1 MGKRSSFDRRP
12 AKRRPSL
19 GRSKS
24 ERGLDQFDTPPIAL
38 EPLFAHEPLL
48 AGVTIVCEPFCGLGN
63 LVVAMRER
71 GLTVHASDIVNRGCQ
86 DSTVLDFLKMTDRPL
101 DCDVLLSNP
110 PFSIAM
116 EIIEHAW
123 RLGFRLV
130 ILLMEP
136 SFLFTADRFQRIH
149 PRGHLRRI
157 YPLAERLRVCPE
169 RSCGI
174 A

>member
-1 MGKRSSFDRRP
+1 MTRG
-12 AKRRPSL
+12 RPSF
-19 GRSKS
+19 GRTRA
-24 ERGLDQFDTPPIAL
+24 ERGRDQFDTPPIAL
-38 EPLFAHEPLL
+38 EPLFEHEPLL
-48 AGVTIVCEPFCGLGN
+48 AGVTTVCEPFAGKGN
-63 LVVAMRER
+63 LVTAMRAR
-71 GLTVHASDIVNRGCQ
+71 GLIVHASDIEDRGCP
-86 DSTVLDFLKMTDRPL
+86 DSTVLDFFAMTSRPQG
-101 DCDVLLSNP
+101 CDVLLSNP

>member
-1 MGKRSSFDRRP
+1 MGERSSFESRP

-63 LVVAMRER
+63 LVIAMRER
-71 GLTVHASDIVNRGCQ
+71 GLTVHASDIVDRGCP